1 MTDLAAQMAPQH
13 TERRM
18 EADTFTLREL
28 FDRPVQFVV
37 PEYQRK
43 YVWNEDDQWE
53 PLWDDIQTLA
63 EQVLKAVET
72 EHAAPHFMG
81 AIVVM
86 PRETLGSVS
95 VLDVVDGQ
103 QRLVTLQLV
112 LDAAHACVKRGTDVH
127 RQLSALVINA
137 GQDAGDSQYDLK
149 AWPSEE
155 DRNAFVHAMRD
166 ELSTD
171 AHPDSQVAQAHT
183 YFTDKIREW
192 IAVGP
197 ESEAKKA
204 TALGNAIM
212 ASFQVVVIK
221 LADTDDAQLIFET
234 LNARGTPLGTF
245 DLLKN
250 FIQRAATQQGLRSTT
265 IYNRHLKRLDGQ
277 WWDDMIGSGRMRKSH
292 IDSFLYH
299 WLMMETGATDT
310 SSAKVFA
317 AIRTHILDTRK
328 GDVEAVAEELG
339 RHADN
344 YQRFHNG
351 KAAPEFASFFR
362 RWRIMRGDALTPLLL
377 WLWDPDRKMTKKQ
390 RQRALHALESWLV
403 RRLVCGLP
411 TRSYGDICRE
421 LLDLLKGPRV
431 RRSPDVI
438 IVEYLRRQKFDASR
452 WPTDGDV
459 RNSFAARNKL
469 TPRRRRMVLEAIECS
484 FRGSQWR
491 TKPAELN
498 KRKGLTVEHV
508 MPQDVH
514 ASGYT
519 APGIHAHGG
528 NPDLIESFG
537 NLTLL
542 GSRLNSALRNESW
555 LAKSDAYLNGDRDY
569 KFALNRDLVSGG
581 GSRKL
586 NDWTDREIKR
596 RAKRLADRAIGIWP
610 SSRNI

>member
-1 MTDLAAQMAPQH
+1 MQMATQP
-13 TERRM
+13 TASRM
-18 EADTFTLREL
+18 EANTSTLGEL
-28 FDRPVQFVV
+28 FGESVQFAV
-37 PEYQRK
+37 PDYQRK
-43 YVWNEDDQWE
+43 YVWNEEDQWE
-53 PLWDDIQTLA
+53 PLWDDIQTLT
-63 EQVLKAVET
+63 EQVLKGVET
-72 EHAAPHFMG
+72 ERAAPHFMG

-112 LDAAHACVKRGTDVH
+112 LDAAHACVKRGTEVH

-155 DRNAFVHAMRD
+155 DREAFVHAMRD
-166 ELSTD
+166 ELSAD
-171 AHPDSQVAQAHT
+171 AHPDSQVGKAHT
-183 YFTDKIREW
+183 YFTDRIREW
-192 IAVGP
+192 IAVEP
-197 ESEAKKA
+197 ESEVKRA

-212 ASFQVVVIK
+212 ALFQVVVIK

-265 IYNRHLKRLDGQ
+265 IYNRHLRRLDGQ
-277 WWDDMIGSGRMRKSH
+277 WWDGLIGSGRMRKSR

-351 KAAPEFASFFR
+351 KVAPEFADFFR
-362 RWRIMRGDALTPLLL
+362 RWHIMRGDALTPLLL
-377 WLWDPDRKMTKKQ
+377 WLWDPDRKMTKEQQ
-390 RQRALHALESWLV
+390 RRAVRALESWLV

-411 TRSYGDICRE
+411 TRAYGDVCRE
-421 LLDLLKGPRV
+421 LLGRLKGPRV

-438 IVEYLRRQKFDASR
+438 IIEYLRRQKYDSSR
-452 WPTDGDV
+452 WPTDGDL
-459 RNSFAARNKL
+459 RGSFASQNKL

-484 FRGSQWR
+484 FRGSKWR
-491 TKPAELN
+491 TKPAELD
-498 KRKGLTVEHV
+498 KRRGLTIEHV
-508 MPQDVH
+508 MPQDVR

-542 GSRLNSALRNESW
+542 GSRLNSKLRNEW
-555 LAKSDAYLNGDRDY
+555 WPAKSDAYLNEDDC
-569 KFALNRDLVSGG
+569 KLALNRDLVSGG
-581 GSRKL
+581 GRRKL
-586 NDWTDREIKR
+586 DDWTDREIRR
-596 RAKRLADRAIGIWP
+596 RAKRLAERAIDIWP
-610 SSRNI
+610 SSRNL

>member
-1 MTDLAAQMAPQH
+1 MTEMAAQMAPQH

-28 FDRPVQFVV
+28 FDPPVQFAV

-43 YVWNEDDQWE
+43 YVWNEEDQWE

-63 EQVLKAVET
+63 EQVLKAAET
-72 EHAAPHFMG
+72 ERGMPHFMG
-81 AIVVM
+81 SIVVM

-112 LDAAHACVKRGTDVH
+112 LDAAHACVKRGTVVH
-127 RQLSALVINA
+127 RELSALVTNA

-155 DRNAFVHAMRD
+155 DRDAFVHAMRD
-166 ELSTD
+166 ELSAD
-171 AHPDSQVAQAHT
+171 AHPGSQVAQAHT

-192 IAVGP
+192 IAVGS
-197 ESEAKKA
+197 ESEVKRA

-212 ASFQVVVIK
+212 ALFQVVVIK

-277 WWDDMIGSGRMRKSH
+277 WWDDMIGSGRMRKTH

-351 KAAPEFASFFR
+351 KVASEFTNFFR
-362 RWRIMRGDALTPLLL
+362 RWRRMKADALTPLLI
-377 WLWDPDRKMTKKQ
+377 WLWDPNRKMSKEQ
-390 RQRALHALESWLV
+390 HRRAMRALESYLI
-403 RRLVCGLP
+403 RRLICGLP
-411 TRSYGDICRE
+411 TRAYGDICR
-421 LLDLLKGPRV
+421 DMLKRLTEPRV

-438 IVEYLRRQKFDASR
+438 IIEYLRRQKYDSHR
-452 WPTDGDV
+452 WPTDRQFRSGFV
-459 RNSFAARNKL
+459 AQNKL

-491 TKPAELN
+491 TKPAELD
-498 KRKGLTVEHV
+498 KRTGLTIEHV
-508 MPQDVH
+508 MPQHVD
-514 ASGYT
+514 APGYS

-528 NPDLIESFG
+528 HPELIESFG

-542 GSRLNSALRNESW
+542 ANRLNSKLRDESW
-555 LAKSDAYLNGDRDY
+555 LTKSDAYLNEDDC
-569 KFALNRDLVSGG
+569 KLALNRDLVSGG
-581 GSRKL
+581 GRRKL
-586 NDWTDREIKR
+586 DDWTDREIR
-596 RAKRLADRAIGIWP
+596 QRAKRLADRAVDIWP
-610 SSRNI
+610 GPRNI